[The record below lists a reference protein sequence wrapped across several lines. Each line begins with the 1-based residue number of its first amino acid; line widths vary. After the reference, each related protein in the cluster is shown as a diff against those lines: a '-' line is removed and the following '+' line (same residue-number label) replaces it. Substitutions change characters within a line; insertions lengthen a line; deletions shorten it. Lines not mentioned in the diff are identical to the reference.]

1 MLYYY
6 EVVCTCTLLY
16 MPTARELL
24 TTMSCIIG
32 LSVLEK
38 LNGS

>member
-16 MPTARELL
+16 MPTAREPL

-32 LSVLEK
+32 LSVWEK